1 MKKIIIILLLIT
13 LPVSSFFLILGK
25 NVFTSYFSSDQ
36 LSSKGQNSLYR
47 VVIGEY
53 FSLKDEAYSL
63 LGLTKKA
70 DVNFILQPSKIT
82 ELNSNLPLSG
92 GNDKESFM
100 LVDNAVIKGRLR
112 YRGDNSYHWKYP
124 RKSWRFKAKKNS
136 LYEGRRKVNFIIPK
150 GNALLHNHVAYE
162 LASLL
167 GLLSPESYLTDI
179 SVNNDYNGIKLFTE
193 QIDESYLRKNGRM
206 PNDIYKGDNTG
217 QKGYKGVNVSLFND
231 PSIWGKASYNNHY
244 EKSNL
249 KPLEKMVEDLLLDK
263 YDIYDLDDFAKMA
276 AFIDLIG
283 SYHIDR
289 QHNWV
294 LYYDAYYERM
304 SPIIWD
310 PLGWWPTWVEK
321 DNVNIMTSELMESLY
336 KNGDFLRKKYAI
348 LNKFFSENRTEFAS
362 ILTQSATKA
371 NYYIKKNGYT
381 IGGLHRTYL
390 DEEDSYDAVE
400 NFVESV
406 DKRLSKVEKFFL
418 GGVDEDNYKYSLN
431 ENIIRLLLGGSKLI
445 KRVIIES
452 DIPLNDVDKVQISIL
467 QDDRIKE
474 FDVSNNV
481 QRLTDYS
488 IGLDISLLPGVKT
501 VSILKG
507 SKLEHSP
514 VTYDIQLGDFIGDIS
529 NLSLEIDSE
538 KSEKI
543 VVNQV
548 GDIERLAFQ
557 KGLTN
562 IINAKIKG
570 TPQFW
575 KGVKVF
581 SGFNIINDDIVID
594 PGTRIIFEEGATLK
608 VFGKVT
614 AIGTKERPIT
624 FEAKDSAKPWGA
636 FVLKDSKANGSIF
649 KYSIFK
655 DGSGNKGNLYEYTA
669 MFSVHNV
676 KNLLVENS
684 QFYDSHE
691 TDDMVHLVYSD
702 AIFKNTKFVRSL
714 SDALDVDIS
723 NVIIDN
729 CEFIESGNDS
739 IDLMT
744 SNAIVKNTTFIKSAD
759 KAISIGESSNL
770 LAVGNLVKFSEI
782 GMQSKDTSKAYIYD
796 TSFIG
801 NKKAVDAYHKNWRYS
816 EGGTITLDNTIFK
829 DNLIN
834 ATVGKKSKV
843 IINNSTIDT
852 PDNFDTKSVKK
863 GKIVLS
869 DEKIITPDFNLEF
882 FKDAITIQ
890 HERGGIS
897 YE

>member
-1 MKKIIIILLLIT
+1 M
-13 LPVSSFFLILGK
+13 
-25 NVFTSYFSSDQ
+25 
-36 LSSKGQNSLYR
+36 
-47 VVIGEY
+47 
-53 FSLKDEAYSL
+53 
-63 LGLTKKA
+63 
-70 DVNFILQPSKIT
+70 
-82 ELNSNLPLSG
+82 
-92 GNDKESFM
+92 
-100 LVDNAVIKGRLR
+100 
-112 YRGDNSYHWKYP
+112 
-124 RKSWRFKAKKNS
+124 
-136 LYEGRRKVNFIIPK
+136 
-150 GNALLHNHVAYE
+150 
-162 LASLL
+162 
-167 GLLSPESYLTDI
+167 
-179 SVNNDYNGIKLFTE
+179 
-193 QIDESYLRKNGRM
+193 
-206 PNDIYKGDNTG
+206 
-217 QKGYKGVNVSLFND
+217 
-231 PSIWGKASYNNHY
+231 
-244 EKSNL
+244 
-249 KPLEKMVEDLLLDK
+249 
-263 YDIYDLDDFAKMA
+263 
-276 AFIDLIG
+276 
-283 SYHIDR
+283 
-289 QHNWV
+289 
-294 LYYDAYYERM
+294 
-304 SPIIWD
+304 
-310 PLGWWPTWVEK
+310 
-321 DNVNIMTSELMESLY
+321 
-336 KNGDFLRKKYAI
+336 
-348 LNKFFSENRTEFAS
+348 
-362 ILTQSATKA
+362 
-371 NYYIKKNGYT
+371 
-381 IGGLHRTYL
+381 
-390 DEEDSYDAVE
+390 
-400 NFVESV
+400 
-406 DKRLSKVEKFFL
+406 
-418 GGVDEDNYKYSLN
+418 
-431 ENIIRLLLGGSKLI
+431 
-445 KRVIIES
+445 
-452 DIPLNDVDKVQISIL
+452 
-467 QDDRIKE
+467 
-474 FDVSNNV
+474 
-481 QRLTDYS
+481 
-488 IGLDISLLPGVKT
+488 
-501 VSILKG
+501 
-507 SKLEHSP
+507 
-514 VTYDIQLGDFIGDIS
+514 
-529 NLSLEIDSE
+529 
-538 KSEKI
+538 
-543 VVNQV
+543 
-548 GDIERLAFQ
+548 
-557 KGLTN
+557 
-562 IINAKIKG
+562 
-570 TPQFW
+570 
-575 KGVKVF
+575 
-581 SGFNIINDDIVID
+581 
-594 PGTRIIFEEGATLK
+594 
-608 VFGKVT
+608 T